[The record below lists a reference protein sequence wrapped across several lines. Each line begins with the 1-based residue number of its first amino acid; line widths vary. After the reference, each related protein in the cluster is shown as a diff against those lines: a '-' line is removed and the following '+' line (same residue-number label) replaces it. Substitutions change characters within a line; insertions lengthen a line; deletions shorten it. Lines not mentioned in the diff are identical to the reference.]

1 MVNSKMEQS
10 MAILDGLINLVAA
23 SKRNIKMVI
32 IKENFEICVHISYDD
47 KKIYLIFKIFVKAYY
62 FLILLILY

>member
-1 MVNSKMEQS
+1 MEELFMQTILGSLMVNSKMEQS

-47 KKIYLIFKIFVKAYY
+47 KKNIFNF
-62 FLILLILY
+62 